1 MLFSGLL
8 ALSKLIGRKTS
19 SSSAQLK
26 VKLARW
32 VQPA

>member
-8 ALSKLIGRKTS
+8 ALSKLIGQKTS
-19 SSSAQLK
+19 FKQLK

>member
-8 ALSKLIGRKTS
+8 ALSKLIGKKT
-19 SSSAQLK
+19 SSAQLK

>member
-1 MLFSGLL
+1 MLFNGLL
-8 ALSKLIGRKTS
+8 DLSKLLGQNTS
-19 SSSAQLK
+19 TAQLK